1 ISAACS
7 FSLLTVSRN
16 VHNLFTGALVS
27 ASPAGLR
34 LEIAFKIDKKKMK
47 KKNFIFHHKQKF
59 VLTGKQKP
67 TCPSENKK
75 KDPVADLSPTEDQPC
90 GKAINRF
97 ASLRRHSRFDRIG
110 TCTQFF
116 RLQTAT
122 GVAIKMRATH
132 TNMKNGQAICTLGRH
147 NRAIRQILSTT
158 IIALLL
164 SAAQAYSVDELLPPF
179 GFRWNDSMAHV
190 EAVLHGAK
198 AKITSREKKENRDVW
213 TVEGL
218 IHPGLKRTLFTFKQ
232 RALVAVELQYE
243 YPDWSIERYNQR
255 MGEIRKY
262 FDEKYGTGKLVSR
275 SRDTDTD
282 VIQTL
287 VGYQWMVGAT
297 MLELFYFSAQH
308 GPLLYRTITVDY
320 KAM

>member
-1 ISAACS
+1 MDSH
-7 FSLLTVSRN
+7 RRRR
-16 VHNLFTGALVS
+16 
-27 ASPAGLR
+27 SP
-34 LEIAFKIDKKKMK
+34 
-47 KKNFIFHHKQKF
+47 
-59 VLTGKQKP
+59 
-67 TCPSENKK
+67 
-75 KDPVADLSPTEDQPC
+75 
-90 GKAINRF
+90 
-97 ASLRRHSRFDRIG
+97 RFDRIDP
-110 TCTQFF
+110 CKQFS
-116 RLQTAT
+116 RLQSAT
-122 GVAIKMRATH
+122 GMAIKMRATLTKIENQ
-132 TNMKNGQAICTLGRH
+132 TNCSFNRNGKAIC
-147 NRAIRQILSTT
+147 QIFSTG

-164 SAAQAYSVDELLPPF
+164 SAAQAYSVDELMPPF

-275 SRDTDTD
+275 SRDHETE

-287 VGYQWMVGAT
+287 VGYQWMVGTT

-308 GPLLYRTITVDY
+308 DNLIYRTISVDY
-320 KAM
+320 KAL

>member
-1 ISAACS
+1 
-7 FSLLTVSRN
+7 VS
-16 VHNLFTGALVS
+16 
-27 ASPAGLR
+27 
-34 LEIAFKIDKKKMK
+34 E
-47 KKNFIFHHKQKF
+47 
-59 VLTGKQKP
+59 GKQKIP
-67 TCPSENKK
+67 LRDFGAAKPSIDSRRGGE
-75 KDPVADLSPTEDQPC
+75 SP
-90 GKAINRF
+90 
-97 ASLRRHSRFDRIG
+97 RFDRIDP
-110 TCTQFF
+110 CKQFS
-116 RLQTAT
+116 RLRNAI
-122 GVAIKMRATH
+122 GMAIKMGATH
-132 TNMKNGQAICTLGRH
+132 TKTENQANCTFNWNSKGICR
-147 NRAIRQILSTT
+147 IVSTG

-213 TVEGL
+213 VVEGL

-308 GPLLYRTITVDY
+308 GTLLYRTITVDY